1 MAEIQVMA
9 AQTLYM
15 APTKGRRYL
24 TARAAANA
32 EARAQLNSKYP
43 YEQPEY
49 EQGHMIFNGWH
60 WSADPKLVAAHK
72 RLSRM
77 LLKALR
83 RAHAQNQPKNVHDT
97 GNVSK
102 N

>member
-1 MAEIQVMA
+1 MPEIQVMA
-9 AQTLYM
+9 AQTLYR

-32 EARAQLNSKYP
+32 EARAQLDSKYP
-43 YEQPEY
+43 YEHPEY

-60 WSADPKLVAAHK
+60 WSTDQKLVAAHK
-72 RLSRM
+72 RLSRL

-83 RAHAQNQPKNVHDT
+83 RAHAQNQPIGTHKE
-97 GNVSK
+97 GA
-102 N
+102 